1 MKKRHLTY
9 PDPEYALV
17 GEDDGGDAP
26 TGDENSAADV
36 KAKKTPDGLDT
47 SIPWED
53 LSGEYHVGDYIKY
66 KPFKPIPREI
76 MGIFQRSWW
85 DKTWHDRHLLFQV
98 FWNVSLSFSSYSIVF
113 AIAIYFSMVG
123 YKNGMIRTI

>member
-17 GEDDGGDAP
+17 GDEDGGDAP

-36 KAKKTPDGLDT
+36 KAKAKTANGLDE
-47 SIPWED
+47 SIAWED
-53 LSGEYHVGDYIKY
+53 LQGEYLVADYIRY

-76 MGIFQRSWW
+76 MGIF
-85 DKTWHDRHLLFQV
+85 
-98 FWNVSLSFSSYSIVF
+98 
-113 AIAIYFSMVG
+113 
-123 YKNGMIRTI
+123 